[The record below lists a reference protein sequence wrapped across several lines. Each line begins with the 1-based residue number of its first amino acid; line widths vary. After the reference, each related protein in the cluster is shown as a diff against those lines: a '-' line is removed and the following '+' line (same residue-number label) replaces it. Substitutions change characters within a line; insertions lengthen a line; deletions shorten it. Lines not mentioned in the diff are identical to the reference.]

1 MNSYPGGQPLPAGH
15 NNPPSKITDTQE
27 ATQRLG
33 NFLRTNPAIDH
44 TNATEAA
51 ALIDTSRR
59 VAKDLDDERRA
70 KVDPL
75 NETVRDINATYKPVR
90 ETFEKLLDTLKDR
103 VSQFARREEQRRQA
117 EAVEARRIAEVAE
130 IAARAAEEA
139 ERQAQIDAAFG
150 AEVDIAAPTAAADQA
165 FATFERADRT
175 AARAERNTPVRLATP
190 MGRAVS
196 LRTTETLHVDDWHMA
211 LRDMGLTEGI
221 KEAILTAA
229 RAYRKLHDKLPAG
242 VRAETERG
250 I

>member
-1 MNSYPGGQPLPAGH
+1 MNTPLAGH
-15 NNPPSKITDTQE
+15 NNPPSKIQDAQE

-33 NFLRTNPAIDH
+33 HFLRINPAIDH

-51 ALIDTSRR
+51 ALIDASRR
-59 VAKDLDDERRA
+59 VAKDLDDERRGR
-70 KVDPL
+70 VDPL
-75 NETVRDINATYKPVR
+75 NEQVKDINATYKPVR
-90 ETFEKLLDTLKDR
+90 ETFEKLLDALKDR

-117 EAVEARRIAEVAE
+117 EAAEARRIADAAAAV
-130 IAARAAEEA
+130 ARAAELQE
-139 ERQAQIDAAFG
+139 QAIAIDNAFG
-150 AEVDIAAPTAAADQA
+150 VPSDFNPADITAAADQA

-250 I
+250 V

>member
-1 MNSYPGGQPLPAGH
+1 MQHLETQNLGLGG
-15 NNPPSKITDTQE
+15 NNPPSKITDAQD
-27 ATQRLG
+27 ATARLG
-33 NFLRTNPAIDH
+33 DFLRTNPAIDH

-59 VAKDLDDERRA
+59 VAKDLDDERRTR
-70 KVDPL
+70 VDPL
-75 NETVRDINATYKPVR
+75 NEQVKDINATYKPVR

-117 EAVEARRIAEVAE
+117 EAA
-130 IAARAAEEA
+130 AARKLAEEA
-139 ERQAQIDAAFG
+139 ERVAREAEAAEAAAQIDAAFG
-150 AEVDIAAPTAAADQA
+150 AETDLAAPTAAADQA
-165 FATFERADRT
+165 FAIFERADRT
-175 AARAERNTPVRLATP
+175 AARAERAVPVRLATP

-196 LRTTETLHVDDWHMA
+196 LRTHETLHVDDWHMA